1 MSNLQNEQ
9 CMEDAFEEIVEDNI
23 TKRDLVGV
31 LEITLQRL
39 FIEIKAEESD
49 KLVRSFSMYLHK
61 FITNKVKEVDENA
74 KAKADKCYEDWY
86 NAQCEHD
93 PSDNYDGYHLEDLSD
108 MDREEPCI

>member
-1 MSNLQNEQ
+1 MHNE
-9 CMEDAFEEIVEDNI
+9 DKYEELVEDCI
-23 TKRDLVGV
+23 SKKDLADVIQV
-31 LEITLQRL
+31 TLERL
-39 FIEIKAEESD
+39 MIEIKAEDSD

-74 KAKADKCYEDWY
+74 KAKSDKCYEDCF
-86 NAQCEHD
+86 NAQCEHA

>member
-1 MSNLQNEQ
+1 MSTLH
-9 CMEDAFEEIVEDNI
+9 EDKYEELVEDNI
-23 TKRDLVGV
+23 SKKDLVDIIQV
-31 LEITLQRL
+31 TLERL
-39 FIEIKAEESD
+39 MIEIKAEDSD
-49 KLVRSFSMYLHK
+49 NLVRSFSMSLHK

-74 KAKADKCYEDWY
+74 KAKADKCYEDWC

>member
-1 MSNLQNEQ
+1 MYNE
-9 CMEDAFEEIVEDNI
+9 DKYEELVEDCI
-23 TKRDLVGV
+23 SKKDLADVIQV
-31 LEITLQRL
+31 TLERL
-39 FIEIKAEESD
+39 MIEIKAEDSD
-49 KLVRSFSMYLHK
+49 NLVRSFSMYLHK

-93 PSDNYDGYHLEDLSD
+93 PSDSYDGYHLEDLSD

>member
-1 MSNLQNEQ
+1 MHNE
-9 CMEDAFEEIVEDNI
+9 DKYEELVEDCI
-23 TKRDLVGV
+23 SKKDLADVIQV
-31 LEITLQRL
+31 TLERL
-39 FIEIKAEESD
+39 MIEIKAEDSD

-74 KAKADKCYEDWY
+74 KAKADKCYEDWCY
-86 NAQCEHD
+86 AQCEHD

>member
-1 MSNLQNEQ
+1 MSTLH
-9 CMEDAFEEIVEDNI
+9 EDKYEELVEDNI
-23 TKRDLVGV
+23 SKKDLVDIIQV
-31 LEITLQRL
+31 TLERL
-39 FIEIKAEESD
+39 MIEIKAEDSN

-61 FITNKVKEVDENA
+61 FVTNIVKELDDIA

>member
-23 TKRDLVGV
+23 SKRDLVGV
-31 LEITLQRL
+31 LEVTLQRL

-61 FITNKVKEVDENA
+61 FITKKVKEVDDHATE
-74 KAKADKCYEDWY
+74 KAD
-86 NAQCEHD
+86 NFCEENTDYWHGEE
-93 PSDNYDGYHLEDLSD
+93 PLSYDGYHLEDLSD